1 MDLEVRTEVIRG
13 GTPEARRVRVKTTN
27 EVGVVIDIRQTVSGQ
42 RIATVLF
49 EDTGECRLYLDDQ
62 KWLDPA

>member
-1 MDLEVRTEVIRG
+1 MDVTVRTEVIGG
-13 GTPEARRVRVKTTN
+13 GTPQARRVLVKTTN
-27 EVGVVIDIRQTVSGQ
+27 EVGVVIDTRQTLGGQ

-62 KWLDPA
+62 KWLEPA